1 MAILKSS
8 ENKEA
13 AYAFID
19 TILDPRTTPGR
30 SENILYNVPN
40 EAAMQPAPREA
51 RPSQYATLGARR
63 EEMLQG
69 ENMVDIGEASTLYNR
84 IITEV
89 TASDRVTSGY
99 GGAARARSP
108 SRRCC

>member
-1 MAILKSS
+1 MPEEGSDLWVDGIAILKSS

-13 AYAFID
+13 AYAFVD
-19 TILDPRTTPGR
+19 TILDPVNHAWA

-40 EAAMQPAPREA
+40 DEAISLLPEKLTT
-51 RPSQYATLGARR
+51 QYATLGARR

-69 ENMVDIGEASTLYNR
+69 ENMVDIGDASSLYNR

-89 TASDRVTSGY
+89 TASDE
-99 GGAARARSP
+99 
-108 SRRCC
+108 